1 MFFAWYPIANF
12 QHRQWR
18 RGSYTGKDMEQGNP
32 RSHRAALALT
42 VMGAL
47 LRLAPHPPNFA
58 PIGATGLFSG
68 MRLRGWQAY
77 LVPLI
82 AMLLTDPIRSAME
95 GHFPAYS
102 AMTVVI
108 YASMLV
114 YVFLGR
120 TLLSNASGPGRIAL
134 VCLLGSTQFFLVT
147 NFFVWL
153 GAEVV
158 YPHTHPP
165 RRLVLYCR
173 ADRRL
178 SFRGS
183 LLVFRKRSTKPHRH
197 SLIRVSLPFSLVR
210 SKSHRTASEPPQG
223 TL

>member
-1 MFFAWYPIANF
+1 M
-12 QHRQWR
+12 
-18 RGSYTGKDMEQGNP
+18 KQGNS

-42 VMGAL
+42 VLGAL

-68 MRLRGWQAY
+68 TRLRGWQAY

-95 GHFPAYS
+95 GHYPAYS
-102 AMTVVI
+102 AMTVII

-120 TLLSNASGPGRIAL
+120 TLLSQSSGPGRIAL
-134 VCLLGSTQFFLVT
+134 VCLLGSAQFFVVT

-153 GAEVV
+153 GSEVE
-158 YPHTHPP
+158 YPRTFAGLIACYTAAIPFFERTVVGDLFFTAVLTGAYYLIV
-165 RRLVLYCR
+165 RRWSVEETPSR
-173 ADRRL
+173 IA
-178 SFRGS
+178 
-183 LLVFRKRSTKPHRH
+183 
-197 SLIRVSLPFSLVR
+197 VR
-210 SKSHRTASEPPQG
+210 
-223 TL
+223 